1 MTHFVV
7 SCDAHPFD
15 WCAPMARV
23 KTALQHVFVI
33 LIEVH
38 LDAEHAVR
46 CGVDC
51 RRAIKILPPRGVRK
65 VFNVLPSVSACGF
78 AKCYEQILARAQTL
92 PTYPVAA
99 GEVTEVCEEAVMNF
113 CGYGTVQGVDE
124 RAEGVVPEYAGD
136 D

>member
-65 VFNVLPSVSACGF
+65 VFDVSPGVSACGF
-78 AKCYEQILARAQTL
+78 AKCPDHDAFEIELRQTVF
-92 PTYPVAA
+92 VAKIR
-99 GEVTEVCEEAVMNF
+99 EVLCVN
-113 CGYGTVQGVDE
+113 VQVLH
-124 RAEGVVPEYAGD
+124 RHSCHTCRP
-136 D
+136 